1 MDREIRSRSGAIGA
15 FLMAL
20 LAGVACGGGDAGRT
34 AGGGAGRTAGEASE
48 ATGLAVCDL
57 LSDEEVT
64 QVMPGHDGGIVTSAG
79 GSLVEGIDVYRCS
92 YTARKDGIAAFDLLN
107 VSVTVAA
114 TAELFDQVRPDADP
128 KRNAYDN
135 FAEIESGDGGY
146 TYGDPD
152 EMMVDVWKG
161 TTAVAL
167 ELVAADAASHTDR
180 LVALAATALSKA
192 N

>member
-1 MDREIRSRSGAIGA
+1 MDREIRSRRGAVGA

-34 AGGGAGRTAGEASE
+34 AGRDTGSTAGEASE

-64 QVMPGHDGGIVTSAG
+64 QVLPGHDGGIVTSAG
-79 GSLVEGIDVYRCS
+79 GSLVEGIDVFRCS
-92 YTARKDGIAAFDLLN
+92 YTARKEGTAAFDLLN
-107 VSVTVAA
+107 ASVTVAA
-114 TAELFDQVRPDADP
+114 TAELFDQVRPDAGA
-128 KRNAYDN
+128 KRDAYDN
-135 FAEIESGDGGY
+135 FAEIVAGDGGY

-152 EMMVDVWKG
+152 EMMVDVWQG

-180 LVALAATALSKA
+180 LVALAAIALSKA